1 MTVSNFPVSGEGVPN
16 QVFYLSSA
24 DYTLTFWTNIFNPL
38 NMCCILISDVLLLQ
52 RGLTHTLESAYATV
66 TSANFRSKIRA
77 FVLFT
82 TYFGLILYPVSEDTL
97 CLYAQFLSNSFD
109 SVQAIKSYIQAIK
122 QLHIIS
128 GYSVKP
134 FEGIKL
140 QLARTVT
147 KPPRQAQT
155 LSTDILLAIRATLNP
170 LLPNDVVFW
179 CILLVGFFLFA
190 RLSNLVK
197 TCYTE
202 FQVKQG
208 QVIWSERLMLLN
220 FTRAKTLQF
229 GEKVL
234 KIPVCQTQVLHCA
247 QYRLTKR
254 SQEKFQ
260 PRLTPQPLSHPRGRL
275 VSLYL

>member
-1 MTVSNFPVSGEGVPN
+1 M
-16 QVFYLSSA
+16 
-24 DYTLTFWTNIFNPL
+24 
-38 NMCCILISDVLLLQ
+38 
-52 RGLTHTLESAYATV
+52 
-66 TSANFRSKIRA
+66 
-77 FVLFT
+77 
-82 TYFGLILYPVSEDTL
+82 
-97 CLYAQFLSNSFD
+97 
-109 SVQAIKSYIQAIK
+109 QAIKSYIQAIK

-140 QLARTVT
+140 QLALRGLARTVT
-147 KPPRQAQT
+147 KPPRQAKT
-155 LSTDILLAIRATLNP
+155 LSTDILLAIHATLNP

-190 RLSNLVK
+190 RISNLVK
-197 TCYTE
+197 TCYSE

-254 SQEKFQ
+254 S
-260 PRLTPQPLSHPRGRL
+260 
-275 VSLYL
+275 